1 MSQLGD
7 IERSMTAPTAEE
19 FFERECL
26 SLQRAGELLI
36 QPPDSRFPLGIVRL
50 HLFVLWP
57 SDRGNCL
64 VFCCASSYLFLN
76 GIANIH
82 QHLSKPAELLTSFLR
97 VYGNGTVPW
106 NEDVRGEGLD
116 CIQRLQPVKAVTVI
130 DKQNWLAKNSSL
142 K

>member
-1 MSQLGD
+1 MLV
-7 IERSMTAPTAEE
+7 
-19 FFERECL
+19 
-26 SLQRAGELLI
+26 

-64 VFCCASSYLFLN
+64 AFCCASRNLFLN

-82 QHLSKPAELLTSFLR
+82 QHLPKSAELSTSFRR
-97 VYGNGTVPW
+97 VYGNGTMPW

-116 CIQRLQPVKAVTVI
+116 CIQRLQPVEAVTVI
-130 DKQNWLAKNSSL
+130 GSVAA
-142 K
+142 